1 MNWKNLFCLSLL
13 SLILCSCG
21 GGQRYTQRYDSAP
34 LTQPENL
41 ITTPDAIP
49 TDEPRSRGG
58 NPTSYTVFGKKYY
71 VSRESKNFQQQ
82 GMASWYGEKFHG
94 HKTSNGEVYNMYA
107 MSAAHKT
114 LPIPTYLEVT
124 NLRNSK
130 KVIVRVNDRGP
141 FHGNRIIDLSYV
153 AAAKLDML
161 GQGTAHV
168 KIRALDTQR
177 LTSQTGQTVAI
188 AGIPPQTDGKSL
200 YIQVGAFGDHTNAI
214 RLKEKLDAEGISS
227 PHINH
232 KQRLSTNLFIVQ
244 SGPYQSIKDAELD
257 HQKIQTIGI
266 SNSHYIYP

>member
-1 MNWKNLFCLSLL
+1 MNWRNLFYLSLL

-21 GGQRYTQRYDSAP
+21 GGQRYSQRYDSAP
-34 LTQPENL
+34 LIQPENL
-41 ITTPDAIP
+41 IATPDAIP

-58 NPTSYTVFGKKYY
+58 NPESYTVFGKKYY

-94 HKTSNGEVYNMYA
+94 HKTSNGEVYNMYT

-130 KVIVRVNDRGP
+130 KIIVRVNDRGP
-141 FHGNRIIDLSYV
+141 FHDNRIIDLSYA

-168 KIRALDTQR
+168 KIRAIDTHK
-177 LTSQTGQTVAI
+177 TSHQINQTASTTGST
-188 AGIPPQTDGKSL
+188 GKSSGKPL
-200 YIQVGAFGDHTNAI
+200 YIQVGAFGNHTNAI
-214 RLKEKLDAEGISS
+214 RLKEKLGAEGVSS
-227 PHINH
+227 PHIKH
-232 KQRLSTNLFIVQ
+232 KQRLSTSLFVVQ
-244 SGPYQSIKDAELD
+244 SGPYLSIKDAELD
-257 HQKIQTIGI
+257 RQKIQTIGI
-266 SNSHYIYP
+266 SSSHYIYP